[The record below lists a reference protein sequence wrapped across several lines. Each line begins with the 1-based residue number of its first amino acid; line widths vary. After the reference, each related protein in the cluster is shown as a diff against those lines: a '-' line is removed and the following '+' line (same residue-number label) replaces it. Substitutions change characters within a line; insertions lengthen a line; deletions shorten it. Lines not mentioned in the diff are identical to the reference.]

1 MLRLFVPRAHA
12 AGPRLSISGAE
23 LRHLRTLRLG
33 PGDRLCVF
41 DERGGEHEV
50 QIERLGARVA
60 ETVVLAS
67 RRPAR
72 DSALDLVLAPA
83 LLKGTKMDL
92 VVEKAVELGAR
103 RIAPVSCR
111 RVVGLRARTERWQ
124 RIAVAAAKQCGRTE
138 VPAIDPLRPLA
149 DLVRLPWSGLR
160 LVAWEG
166 DQERPLAALAP
177 SATAVVVVVGPEGGL
192 TEDEVADA
200 RAQGFTTFTLAPR
213 ILRAETAAIVVAALC
228 QHRWGDLSSAAAVS

>member
-1 MLRLFVPRAHA
+1 MLRLFVPGASA
-12 AGPRLSISGAE
+12 AGPRLSIGGAE

-41 DERGGEHEV
+41 DERGAEHEV

-60 ETVVLAS
+60 ETIVLAS

-92 VVEKAVELGAR
+92 VIEKAVEIGVR
-103 RIAPVSCR
+103 RITPVSCR
-111 RVVGLRARTERWQ
+111 RAVGLTARTERWR

-138 VPAIDPLRPLA
+138 VPAIDPLRPLGE
-149 DLVRLPWSGLR
+149 LVRLPWPGLR
-160 LVAWEG
+160 LLAWEG
-166 DQERPLAALAP
+166 EQHRPLSTLEPEAD
-177 SATAVVVVVGPEGGL
+177 AVVVVVGPEGGFAD
-192 TEDEVADA
+192 DEVADA

-213 ILRAETAAIVVAALC
+213 IFRAETAAIVVATLC
-228 QHRWGDLSSAAAVS
+228 QHRWGDLSSSPPVS